1 MTLEGQD
8 HDELI
13 FLHLSDIHFV
23 KNFSGESKYDLDA
36 SLRHALEQDIEKLMD
51 HIDHVDGI
59 LISGDIAF
67 GGKVEEYETART
79 WLKKLAEILGCDPGY
94 VWSVPGNHDID
105 QSVQKDMSILLDTY
119 EMLRKSKK
127 LDDDLHEK
135 LTGKLDGPLMFQPL
149 KNYHEQFGMKYG
161 CPTSPREPWW
171 EDELPLNDGSA
182 LRIRGMNSAIISSA
196 KDHRDTAKLILGSAQ
211 TEYKPEK
218 NIVYLTLCHHPP
230 DWLLDGENAHEAMVA
245 HSNLQFFG
253 HKHSHRHEKIF
264 ERLRLYSGAVHPVRS
279 EKHWD
284 PRYYFVGLKVESSAE
299 SRELVVKLYPR
310 VWSNTDRIFVRA
322 AGDFEGLFLT
332 ERLKL
337 PQWRR
342 EIELASTAPVVAA
355 DASAPAA
362 TPLNMTL
369 NRKKLVN
376 RFMALPY
383 HAQVSIM
390 QEFNLFTDVEKASL
404 PDTELFIACFQRAR
418 EKNVLDQLWDAID
431 SETRKGN

>member
-1 MTLEGQD
+1 
-8 HDELI
+8 
-13 FLHLSDIHFV
+13 
-23 KNFSGESKYDLDA
+23 
-36 SLRHALEQDIEKLMD
+36 
-51 HIDHVDGI
+51 
-59 LISGDIAF
+59 
-67 GGKVEEYETART
+67 
-79 WLKKLAEILGCDPGY
+79 
-94 VWSVPGNHDID
+94 
-105 QSVQKDMSILLDTY
+105 
-119 EMLRKSKK
+119 
-127 LDDDLHEK
+127 
-135 LTGKLDGPLMFQPL
+135 
-149 KNYHEQFGMKYG
+149 
-161 CPTSPREPWW
+161 
-171 EDELPLNDGSA
+171 
-182 LRIRGMNSAIISSA
+182 
-196 KDHRDTAKLILGSAQ
+196 
-211 TEYKPEK
+211 
-218 NIVYLTLCHHPP
+218 
-230 DWLLDGENAHEAMVA
+230 
-245 HSNLQFFG
+245 
-253 HKHSHRHEKIF
+253 
-264 ERLRLYSGAVHPVRS
+264 
-279 EKHWD
+279 
-284 PRYYFVGLKVESSAE
+284 
-299 SRELVVKLYPR
+299 
-310 VWSNTDRIFVRA
+310 VRA